1 MTVGTKLASHAIAL
15 LMTLATSFAEM
26 MHFNSHLDDYNM
38 MTIGAQGR
46 YGPTSRERP
55 RGEG

>member
-1 MTVGTKLASHAIAL
+1 MTVGTKLVSHTIAL

-26 MHFNSHLDDYNM
+26 MHFNSDPDEDYM
-38 MTIGAQGR
+38 VTIGAQGR